1 MHSRICL
8 LCASLLIG
16 VSVYGQSLKINEVDK
31 FSKEKKVYTSFEKI
45 SSESVMMVSPI
56 GKNIWLRFAHD
67 HGLDFAQLRWCS
79 KEVLSVDSDADIVFL
94 DKDGNTY
101 NFKNKDYT
109 LSTPG
114 GGAVVAFGMN
124 LLGVESWGLSGG
136 KLLQTFDT
144 DCAKVGVLIC
154 YDVEFPELS
163 RLMADQG
170 TQSGAINNS
179 LGDWETKRSSTMSG
193 RRCSI

>member
-8 LCASLLIG
+8 LCASLLMG

-109 LSTPG
+109 LSTPR

-124 LLGVESWGLSGG
+124 LLGVELTLIGNCSVFKDKTMTAIRIYTNDGYYDFDIKEKNAK
-136 KLLQTFDT
+136 KLIKT
-144 DCAKVGVLIC
+144 
-154 YDVEFPELS
+154 Y
-163 RLMADQG
+163 
-170 TQSGAINNS
+170 S
-179 LGDWETKRSSTMSG
+179 LFEKALKK
-193 RRCSI
+193 

>member
-1 MHSRICL
+1 MQKLILLDYAQPNLFIMRLFTYGCFCLWTKFENKRSRQIF
-8 LCASLLIG
+8 
-16 VSVYGQSLKINEVDK
+16 QRE
-31 FSKEKKVYTSFEKI
+31 KVYTSFEKI

-124 LLGVESWGLSGG
+124 LLGVELTLIGNCSVFKDKTMTAIRIYTNDGYYDFDIKEKNAK
-136 KLLQTFDT
+136 KLIKT
-144 DCAKVGVLIC
+144 
-154 YDVEFPELS
+154 Y
-163 RLMADQG
+163 
-170 TQSGAINNS
+170 S
-179 LGDWETKRSSTMSG
+179 LFEKH
-193 RRCSI
+193 

>member
-8 LCASLLIG
+8 LCASLLMG

-94 DKDGNTY
+94 DKDSETRPHSD
-101 NFKNKDYT
+101 NF
-109 LSTPG
+109 
-114 GGAVVAFGMN
+114 
-124 LLGVESWGLSGG
+124 
-136 KLLQTFDT
+136 
-144 DCAKVGVLIC
+144 
-154 YDVEFPELS
+154 
-163 RLMADQG
+163 
-170 TQSGAINNS
+170 
-179 LGDWETKRSSTMSG
+179 
-193 RRCSI
+193 

>member
-8 LCASLLIG
+8 LCASLLMG

-124 LLGVESWGLSGG
+124 LLGVEL
-136 KLLQTFDT
+136 T
-144 DCAKVGVLIC
+144 LIGNC
-154 YDVEFPELS
+154 SVFKDKT
-163 RLMADQG
+163 M
-170 TQSGAINNS
+170 TAIRIYTND
-179 LGDWETKRSSTMSG
+179 GY
-193 RRCSI
+193 

>member
-8 LCASLLIG
+8 LCASLLMG

-114 GGAVVAFGMN
+114 GGAVVAIRIYTNDGYYDFDIKEKN
-124 LLGVESWGLSGG
+124 AK
-136 KLLQTFDT
+136 KLIKT
-144 DCAKVGVLIC
+144 
-154 YDVEFPELS
+154 Y
-163 RLMADQG
+163 
-170 TQSGAINNS
+170 S
-179 LGDWETKRSSTMSG
+179 LFEKALKK
-193 RRCSI
+193 